1 LASGRSK
8 TPLRARVRRALW
20 FTALAVTLAAA
31 LGGSLSVATA
41 TPSGCSDASTSA
53 TKLSLAAARAAVAC
67 LINQQRAAHG
77 LPGLADS
84 TRLSQSAQSWANRLV
99 ARDAFDHGNFAARF
113 HAAGVNFSV
122 AGENLAT
129 GQRTPAQVVRAWMAS
144 ADHCRNILSPAYR
157 ELGTGVSPH
166 PVKGYASGPATWDD
180 DFALLMHH
188 RAPSKNWAPANGCP
202 Y

>member
-1 LASGRSK
+1 MSGRSK

-20 FTALAVTLAAA
+20 FTAFAVMLAAG
-31 LGGSLSVATA
+31 LGGSLSSATA
-41 TPSGCSDASTSA
+41 AGSGCSDANASA
-53 TKLSLAAARAAVAC
+53 TRLSLAAARDAVAC
-67 LINQQRAAHG
+67 LINQQRGAHG
-77 LPGLADS
+77 LPPLADS
-84 TRLSQSAQSWANRLV
+84 TRLSHSAQSWANRLV
-99 ARDAFDHGNFAARF
+99 ARDAFDHGNFAARV

-166 PVKGYASGPATWDD
+166 PIRGYANRPATWDD
-180 DFALLMHH
+180 DFALPIHH
-188 RAPSKNWAPANGCP
+188 RAPSKNWAPANSCP